1 MSKIFHLNDKPY
13 ELKTK
18 EEIRREYEECTGKKY
33 IQPTDEEKKETLKEY
48 AQYMTKEQKIK
59 YGLEE

>member
-18 EEIRREYEECTGKKY
+18 EEIEKEYEEATGKKY
-33 IQPTDEEKKETLKEY
+33 IEPTEEEKKEALKEY
-48 AQYMTKEQKIK
+48 APYMTKEQKIE
-59 YGLEE
+59 YGIED

>member
-18 EEIRREYEECTGKKY
+18 EEIKREYEESTGKKY
-33 IQPTDEEKKETLKEY
+33 IEPTDAERKEAIKEY

-59 YGLEE
+59 YGVED

>member
-1 MSKIFHLNDKPY
+1 MSGKFYLNDKPY

-18 EEIRREYEECTGKKY
+18 EEIIREYEEVTGKQY
-33 IQPTDEEKKETLKEY
+33 VEPTEEERKEVLKEY
-48 AQYMTKEQKIK
+48 AAYMTKEQRIK